1 MLGTYVVTCGDE
13 EQRDVR
19 IDCPDVFGELEA
31 IDTGR
36 KVKISGEV
44 VSIPIDKEVATRMMV
59 KSTAFDQIKHM
70 MNENETDAMK
80 LAKIRE
86 MIRTAETMMGER

>member
-1 MLGTYVVTCGDE
+1 MTEIGMREGKAE
-13 EQRDVR
+13 VR
-19 IDCPDVFGELEA
+19 ELEA
-31 IDTGR
+31 IGTER
-36 KVKISGEV
+36 KFKIAGEV

>member
-1 MLGTYVVTCGDE
+1 MKEIGMREGKAE
-13 EQRDVR
+13 VR
-19 IDCPDVFGELEA
+19 ELEA
-31 IDTGR
+31 IGPG
-36 KVKISGEV
+36 KFKISGEV